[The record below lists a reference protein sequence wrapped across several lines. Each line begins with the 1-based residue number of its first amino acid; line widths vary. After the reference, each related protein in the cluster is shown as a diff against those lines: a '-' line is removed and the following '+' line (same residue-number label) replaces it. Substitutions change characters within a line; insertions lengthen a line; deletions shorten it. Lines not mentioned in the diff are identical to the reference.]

1 MPPKR
6 RRPEDDTTD
15 DSDEH
20 SKLIDEVQAKIQ
32 LLGPDTVLDHLETL
46 VMRWKLDAPPE
57 TYRETVELYF
67 KNLDGNVSLGLDMTQ
82 PGDYGYSELE
92 KSARMQEMEAMAL
105 FHRIRELDL
114 LNGDASVKAK
124 LNGVMESVYLAKRS
138 VLLVFQG
145 KLAERKVSGNSVD
158 LEDDFDLQLGSW
170 GLRYRWIDGE
180 ITDVQQLILHLLDA
194 AMEHKFKNLDGMC
207 FKPVFV
213 DGNKTHA
220 YEFDCKIE
228 DFVYDS
234 CEKETHFQQWTHLT
248 KSPSTPAH
256 VVKYLS
262 NSNDFQFK
270 KLVKDRHVF
279 SFRNGIYMADKQT
292 FYRFE
297 GSTDPLS
304 DSIVSSKYF
313 DLDFDPYLETE
324 DWYDIPTPHFQSLL
338 DYQEFDDD
346 VCKWVYRML
355 GRMIYDVGDRDGWQ
369 VIPFI
374 HGIAGSGKSTIVSCI
389 QNLYDPS
396 DTGTLSN
403 NVEEKFGL
411 SAFADKNI
419 FIAPEIKKDFKLDQ
433 AEFQSM
439 VSGESISVAI
449 KHVTAKTMERW
460 RAAGILAGNQVPEWS
475 DNSGSIARRIVVVS
489 FLKAVTNGDMRLGDK
504 LRSEMAAFICKINRA
519 YLDASAQ
526 WGHVD
531 VWTVLP
537 EYFAKTRNEMLRN
550 INPVESFLMSEV
562 VLPKQGTY
570 MPFSDFKVLLRTY
583 EHENGFKLGRYGD
596 DYFRGTFD
604 KFKLVVRRECLEY
617 HGETKTT
624 DYIHGVDLKPND
636 SVRGTLF

>member
-1 MPPKR
+1 M
-6 RRPEDDTTD
+6 
-15 DSDEH
+15 
-20 SKLIDEVQAKIQ
+20 
-32 LLGPDTVLDHLETL
+32 
-46 VMRWKLDAPPE
+46 
-57 TYRETVELYF
+57 
-67 KNLDGNVSLGLDMTQ
+67 
-82 PGDYGYSELE
+82 
-92 KSARMQEMEAMAL
+92 
-105 FHRIRELDL
+105 
-114 LNGDASVKAK
+114 
-124 LNGVMESVYLAKRS
+124 
-138 VLLVFQG
+138 
-145 KLAERKVSGNSVD
+145 
-158 LEDDFDLQLGSW
+158 
-170 GLRYRWIDGE
+170 
-180 ITDVQQLILHLLDA
+180 
-194 AMEHKFKNLDGMC
+194 
-207 FKPVFV
+207 
-213 DGNKTHA
+213 
-220 YEFDCKIE
+220 
-228 DFVYDS
+228 
-234 CEKETHFQQWTHLT
+234 
-248 KSPSTPAH
+248 
-256 VVKYLS
+256 
-262 NSNDFQFK
+262 
-270 KLVKDRHVF
+270 
-279 SFRNGIYMADKQT
+279 
-292 FYRFE
+292 
-297 GSTDPLS
+297 
-304 DSIVSSKYF
+304 
-313 DLDFDPYLETE
+313 
-324 DWYDIPTPHFQSLL
+324 
-338 DYQEFDDD
+338 
-346 VCKWVYRML
+346 
-355 GRMIYDVGDRDGWQ
+355 
-369 VIPFI
+369 
-374 HGIAGSGKSTIVSCI
+374 
-389 QNLYDPS
+389 
-396 DTGTLSN
+396 
-403 NVEEKFGL
+403 EEKFGL

-636 SVRGTLF
+636 SVRETLF